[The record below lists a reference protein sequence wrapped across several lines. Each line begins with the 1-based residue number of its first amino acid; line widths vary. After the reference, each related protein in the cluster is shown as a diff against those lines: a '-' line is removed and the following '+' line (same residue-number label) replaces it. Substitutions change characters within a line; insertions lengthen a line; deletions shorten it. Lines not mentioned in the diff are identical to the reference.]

1 MAFCS
6 AKPRSDVFPVY
17 NMCDV
22 SQTSDRKH
30 KHDKNQTQL
39 HRISVHVLAPVNL
52 TQMRK
57 QQHDK
62 VKSSSR
68 NKQAGFEVHQLDDKE
83 SKHNCKTSQNKNDS
97 ADLRTSDAIPRD
109 PRSGA
114 QPR

>member
-62 VKSSSR
+62 SQ
-68 NKQAGFEVHQLDDKE
+68 KQQQKQTGWF
-83 SKHNCKTSQNKNDS
+83 
-97 ADLRTSDAIPRD
+97 
-109 PRSGA
+109 
-114 QPR
+114 